1 LHTSAS
7 RRMECGRHGDI
18 NPAGQNMKQN
28 LKFALVWLAIGLI
41 AYLIFAGIDLTNA
54 DAIGTPIFLPI
65 GILVY
70 LVWKLIDRFKS

>member
-1 LHTSAS
+1 
-7 RRMECGRHGDI
+7 M
-18 NPAGQNMKQN
+18 QKN
-28 LKFALVWLAIGLI
+28 LKFVLVWLAIVLI
-41 AYLIFAGIDLTNA
+41 AYLIFAEIDLPNA